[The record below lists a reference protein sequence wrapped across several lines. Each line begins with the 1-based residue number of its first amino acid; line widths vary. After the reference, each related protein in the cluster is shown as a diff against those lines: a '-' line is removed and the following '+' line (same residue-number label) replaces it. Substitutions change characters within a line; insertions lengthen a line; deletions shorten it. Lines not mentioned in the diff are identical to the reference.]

1 MSPTRPGTMGG
12 SSATLTLTTLLYL
25 GELWGKRWDEVPSP
39 PRFSSLRDPRTQRG
53 SVGTE
58 LPEEETHSQPQVWP
72 QYPGPQNRP
81 GVSVWGWGLFSWDS
95 FLGLCRGS
103 WDLVQAGVLPKPTIW
118 ADPSPVVTSG
128 SLVTIWCQGSLQADA
143 YYLYKEG
150 ISEPLAIRTLEDS
163 SNRTGFR
170 TESASSVTAGRYQC
184 AYYTKRNGW
193 SEQSDLLPLVVTGFF
208 RAPSLSAHPSPVV
221 ASGRNVF
228 LLCSSESTSGTFHL
242 LKERGADPP
251 QHMESKWWPDTRRWQ
266 ALFPMGPTNTSHGGT
281 YRCYGSQSSYV
292 YQWSW
297 PSDPL
302 RLEVTGVYKE
312 PSLSAQPGMLVLS
325 GELLSLQCH
334 SEAGF
339 DRFALT
345 KDEGLTPPQCLDGQH
360 SPNFPLGP
368 VTRSLAGQYRCYSG
382 HNLSYAWSA
391 PSAPLDILVTG
402 MYKKPSLSAQP
413 GPSVPWGGKV
423 TLQCHSQTLS
433 DTFYLHKEGS
443 PAPPQHFRPPDTAAS
458 FQANFTMNP
467 VTSAHGGTYR
477 CYSSWSTSP
486 YLLSHPSDPVEF
498 VVSGLKRYLNI
509 LIGVLVA
516 LVLLFSLL
524 LFLLLRHWRQRKC
537 RMSTLAQLLTTK
549 KTCVRGPG
557 EAVLGGRTWAQRTW
571 VGHRS
576 RE

>member
-1 MSPTRPGTMGG
+1 MGPGT
-12 SSATLTLTTLLYL
+12 S
-25 GELWGKRWDEVPSP
+25 
-39 PRFSSLRDPRTQRG
+39 
-53 SVGTE
+53 
-58 LPEEETHSQPQVWP
+58 
-72 QYPGPQNRP
+72 
-81 GVSVWGWGLFSWDS
+81 
-95 FLGLCRGS
+95 
-103 WDLVQAGVLPKPTIW
+103 
-118 ADPSPVVTSG
+118 
-128 SLVTIWCQGSLQADA
+128 
-143 YYLYKEG
+143 
-150 ISEPLAIRTLEDS
+150 RTLEDS

-537 RMSTLAQLLTTK
+537 RMSMAASEPEDRGLQKSSGPAADDQENLCK
-549 KTCVRGPG
+549 GARGGCPGGEDMGPENVGGPQKPRVVQHDSGVRGDSRDLILCDPG
-557 EAVLGGRTWAQRTW
+557 HTTDPLWAS
-571 VGHRS
+571 VGEISGNLSKRQKPSSVPTRCCCERHT
-576 RE
+576 